1 LGTKNAVKF
10 SLHGVFRYLVE
21 LKSVAAAAAVTVT
34 GAFEVFRVGDAAQ
47 FDGLVDVLLDAVLKF
62 VHFFLRVE
70 EAGGDGIYQ
79 QRVAVGFKRG
89 DFRRFQRLAAVLF
102 FLERLALAHQ
112 RLVLAA
118 RRGVGLKSVNAR
130 ADAAG
135 LDLFEDGF
143 AKLVRFRFNFCRHKF
158 CGGNKAYRLQKSNC
172 QGGTATWSA
181 AVSQTSRSNLN
192 AAAADA
198 ARTAALRRIANQA
211 TAGSLRVTV
220 GKNYYSF
227 FAANHLTPPSKIVKS
242 FATLY
247 ANHPTSVD

>member
-1 LGTKNAVKF
+1 MAT
-10 SLHGVFRYLVE
+10 
-21 LKSVAAAAAVTVT
+21 AAAVTVT
-34 GAFEVFRVGDAAQ
+34 GAFEVFRAGDAAQ

-70 EAGGDGIYQ
+70 ETGGDGIFQ
-79 QRVAVGFKRG
+79 QRVPVGFKRG

-158 CGGNKAYRLQKSNC
+158 CGGNKPHPAAKSNG
-172 QGGTATWSA
+172 QG
-181 AVSQTSRSNLN
+181 
-192 AAAADA
+192 DK
-198 ARTAALRRIANQA
+198 ALGGGA
-211 TAGSLRVTV
+211 S
-220 GKNYYSF
+220 
-227 FAANHLTPPSKIVKS
+227 
-242 FATLY
+242 
-247 ANHPTSVD
+247 